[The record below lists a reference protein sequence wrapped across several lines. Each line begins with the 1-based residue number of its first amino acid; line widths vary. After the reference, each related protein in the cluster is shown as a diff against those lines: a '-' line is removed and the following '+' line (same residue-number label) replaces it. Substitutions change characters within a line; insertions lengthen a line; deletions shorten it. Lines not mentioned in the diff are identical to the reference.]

1 MENNVVLCQS
11 GDGLVRMETIVD
23 VSSETIWATQKAMA
37 QLFGETV
44 SAVSRHL
51 KNTNSE
57 EELKRHLIPD
67 ESRAI
72 SLSLTDM

>member
-1 MENNVVLCQS
+1 MENNVVVCQS
-11 GDGLVRMETIVD
+11 GDGLVKMETIVD

-44 SAVSRHL
+44 SAVSKHL
-51 KNTNSE
+51 KNINSE